1 MSVQEQPDEKLYA
14 FTTRSRLKGPWFFP
28 HMFYAT
34 MRVRRQLKATGD
46 VVRWASII
54 AGPTEFWTITIW
66 NSRHDMH
73 EFMRSGAHDDIM
85 WFFSKWLK
93 SFWLMRWRPGPEE
106 LGRWKGLT
114 MGRPEPAYQ
123 VTEGPKPEA
132 LEKALEHLPKLRS
145 AMSVEGEIG
154 YETTPY
160 ARRRRAEVRGS
171 GGGVVHIKTAPLK
184 TAEAYLA
191 LRRLEQ
197 EARGDPDYLK
207 GVVGISRPGQV
218 YLLSIWR
225 DRAGTRRMLRS
236 PQMRKL
242 TEQYPGTW
250 ANEWLPENEFGHWDG
265 LRLRR
270 TRARYAI
277 QMPKAA
283 MALDGGAEPE
293 APRTPAAS
301 SAAQSSAAQPSQG

>member
-1 MSVQEQPDEKLYA
+1 MEQSVQQHSSNGHNGARPPDEKLYA

-28 HMFYAT
+28 HMLYAT
-34 MRVRRQLKATGD
+34 LRVRRQLKQTGD
-46 VVRWASII
+46 VVGWASII
-54 AGPTEFWTITIW
+54 AGPTEFWTITVW
-66 NSRHDMH
+66 NSRQDMH

-123 VTEGPKPEA
+123 ATEGPKPEA

-145 AMSVEGEIG
+145 AMTVDGEVG

-160 ARRRRAEVRGS
+160 ARRRRAEVKGS
-171 GGGVVHIKTAPLK
+171 GGGVVHISTSPMKTF
-184 TAEAYLA
+184 EAYRE
-191 LRRLEQ
+191 LRRLEA
-197 EARGDPDYLK
+197 EARGDPDYLR
-207 GVVGISRPGQV
+207 GVVGVSKPGQV

-225 DRAGTRRMLRS
+225 DRAGTRRMLHS
-236 PQMRKL
+236 PQVRKL
-242 TEQYPGTW
+242 GQRFPAMW

-270 TRARYAI
+270 SRARYSI

-283 MALDGGAEPE
+283 MDLDRTAVE
-293 APRTPAAS
+293 AT
-301 SAAQSSAAQPSQG
+301 PSQG